1 MRRVLTALYLAAAL
15 IWTAAPVHAYTLQF
29 RDATTS
35 VQIKWPSS
43 AITVA
48 FAPSLFTPPPN
59 IKQGSDVV
67 GALRRALAHWSE
79 SANIRFVETTSNAQ
93 SISPTGTSGDGIS
106 LITLAHTIDNST
118 PFAGAASEMAGRTR
132 VFFTETGSITEA
144 DIVLNPR
151 QQFSSDG
158 TAGTF
163 DLEATFTHEIGHLLG
178 LEHSGAI
185 GSTMQ
190 PRQGKNG
197 IYTVAAWTPRSLSED
212 DRAGVRA
219 VYGIRPGTDA
229 RGAISGTITT
239 ASGAPVFGA
248 NVWVEE
254 RVTGRVIASN
264 ITVSSGA
271 YRIDGLLPGNYRVIA
286 EPLDGPVFAT
296 EIASQNGAYAGLTR
310 DTPPPFRSTEI
321 GQVGVTAGA
330 VTTLNAQVPDAPA
343 AFNASL
349 VGLNGH
355 LSTIAVPVASGRT
368 YTIYVGGTRINTG
381 EIVEGGIDS
390 TSPFINI
397 NTASLAQQQTE
408 DALSVISFDVEV
420 GAGAPAGEYSLRL
433 QSNTGE
439 VSYIAGALTIDG
451 SAGVDA
457 KPASP
462 RTFVSSAA
470 MPETAATALAA
481 GSLAVMAGVPELS
494 GDKLSARDENGAA
507 DELQSHARLKSSPD
521 PAETSI
527 QLTLSNGETVSAP
540 VMFVKEGRVGFQIP
554 EGASAGTALVSLNHN
569 GEVAA
574 ETALEI
580 TRAQPVLFTEDGSG
594 CGFALAFNEDTLL
607 PGPFSA
613 SATDSGSL
621 DPRTRIV
628 VYGSGFRAASELTA
642 RLGGQSV
649 AVESVSP
656 VEELPGLDKVVIV
669 LPFDRELA
677 GTRDFSITA
686 DGKESNL
693 TQLIIAP

>member
-1 MRRVLTALYLAAAL
+1 MRRVLTALFLAATL
-15 IWTAAPVHAYTLQF
+15 IWSATPAHAYTLQF

-35 VQIKWPSS
+35 VQIRWPTNT
-43 AITVA
+43 ITVA

-59 IKQGSDVV
+59 IKPGSDVL

-79 SANIRFVETTSNAQ
+79 AANIRFVETTSNAQ
-93 SISPTGTSGDGIS
+93 SISPAGTSGDGIS
-106 LITLAHTIDNST
+106 LITLAHTIDNIT

-132 VFFTETGSITEA
+132 VFFTEAGGITEA

-158 TAGTF
+158 TSGTF

-219 VYGIRPGTDA
+219 VYGIRPGMDA

-254 RVTGRVIASN
+254 RITGRVIASN

-271 YRIDGLLPGNYRVIA
+271 YRIDGLLPGSYRVMA
-286 EPLDGPVFAT
+286 EPLDGPVFAS
-296 EIASQNGAYAGLTR
+296 EIASQNGAYAGLTK
-310 DTPPPFRSTEI
+310 DPPPAFRSTEI
-321 GQVGVTAGA
+321 GQVSVSAGA
-330 VTTLNAQVPDAPA
+330 VTTLNAQIPDAPA
-343 AFNASL
+343 TFNASL

-355 LSTIAVPVASGRT
+355 LSTIAVPVAAGRT
-368 YTIYVGGTRINTG
+368 YTIYVGGAHINVG
-381 EIVEGGIDS
+381 EIAEGGIES
-390 TSPFINI
+390 TSPFINV
-397 NTASLAQQQTE
+397 NTASLVQQQTE

-433 QSNTGE
+433 QSATGE
-439 VSYIAGALTIDG
+439 TSYVSGALTIDG

-457 KPASP
+457 KPAAP

-470 MPETAATALAA
+470 MPDTAATTLAA
-481 GSLAVMAGVPELS
+481 GSLAVMTS
-494 GDKLSARDENGAA
+494 A
-507 DELQSHARLKSSPD
+507 DEPFEDSVAARAESVAQLPQQRASLKSSSD
-521 PAETSI
+521 PSDI
-527 QLTLSNGETVSAP
+527 SVQLTLSNGVTLDAP
-540 VMFVKEGRVGFQIP
+540 VMFVKQGRVGFQIP
-554 EGASAGTALVSLNHN
+554 EEAPAGTALVALNHK

-580 TRAQPVLFTEDGSG
+580 TRSQPVLFTEDGTG
-594 CGFALAFNEDTLL
+594 AGFALAFNEDTSL
-607 PGPFSA
+607 PGPFS
-613 SATDSGSL
+613 SSTSDSNSL

-642 RLGGQSV
+642 QLGGQSV
-649 AVESVSP
+649 MVESVSP
-656 VEELPGLDKVVIV
+656 ADELQGLDKVVII
-669 LPFDRELA
+669 LPYDRGLA

-686 DGKESNL
+686 DGKESNR